1 MKPVWVLL
9 TWGFAVGS
17 CLTVTLH
24 RARCHDEA
32 DTGVTHLGFCGWWL
46 PDRDIAVGEMSR

>member
-46 PDRDIAVGEMSR
+46 PDRDIAPREMPR